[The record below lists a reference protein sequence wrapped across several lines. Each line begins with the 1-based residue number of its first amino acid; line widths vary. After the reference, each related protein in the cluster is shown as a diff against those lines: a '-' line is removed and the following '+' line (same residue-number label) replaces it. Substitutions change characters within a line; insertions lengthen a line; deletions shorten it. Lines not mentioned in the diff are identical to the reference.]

1 MSPNCPHGPEVC
13 GPTTRTVPRFAG
25 QPPARSRG
33 LRPSHAS
40 AYRDGPILWGH
51 YESARHPSP
60 FTDLPRK
67 HHDRVSIPGDRD
79 WPSVSVIIPVLN
91 EERHLEQAVRMI
103 LDQDYPGLLEV
114 VLALG
119 PSKDQT
125 DAVAQ
130 RLTAADPRVR
140 TVASPTGKT
149 PNALNAAIEAARHEI
164 VARVDGHAEIPA
176 DYLRVAVSEL
186 VRADADNVGG
196 VMDARGVTGF
206 ERAVACAMRSKLGV
220 GNARFHV
227 GGEPGEA
234 ETVYLGVFRRS
245 ALQRVGGYDEHFAR
259 AQDWELNHRI
269 RTTGGRVW
277 FVPELKVTYRPRST
291 VRALARQYFLYGR
304 WRRVVAKHHEGTIS
318 VRYLAAPTMVLGT
331 SVATVAGFFFWPAW
345 VVPAGYLAAIT
356 VGGVAISAGEPVR
369 TRLTTPV
376 VLGIMHW
383 CWGIGFITSP
393 RALAR

>member
-1 MSPNCPHGPEVC
+1 MSVPNG
-13 GPTTRTVPRFAG
+13 GPT
-25 QPPARSRG
+25 
-33 LRPSHAS
+33 
-40 AYRDGPILWGH
+40 
-51 YESARHPSP
+51 
-60 FTDLPRK
+60 
-67 HHDRVSIPGDRD
+67 PGGAP

-91 EERHLEQAVRMI
+91 EERHLEQAVQMV
-103 LDQDYPGLLEV
+103 LDQDYPGLLEII
-114 VLALG
+114 LALG
-119 PSKDQT
+119 PSKDRT
-125 DAVAQ
+125 DDVAQ
-130 RLTAADPRVR
+130 RLTVADPRVR
-140 TVASPTGKT
+140 TVPSPTGKT
-149 PNALNAAIEAARHEI
+149 PNALNAAIGAARHEI

-176 DYLRVAVSEL
+176 DYLRVAVAEL

-196 VMDARGVTGF
+196 VMDARGVTAF

-304 WRRVVAKHHEGTIS
+304 WRRVVAHHHEGTIS
-318 VRYLAAPTMVLGT
+318 ARYLAPPTMVVGT
-331 SVATVAGFFFWPAW
+331 SVAAVAGFFFWPAW

-356 VGGVAISAGEPVR
+356 VGGIAISPGEPVR
-369 TRLTTPV
+369 TRLATPV
-376 VLGIMHW
+376 VLGVMHW

>member
-1 MSPNCPHGPEVC
+1 MSAPDEG
-13 GPTTRTVPRFAG
+13 FALG
-25 QPPARSRG
+25 SG
-33 LRPSHAS
+33 
-40 AYRDGPILWGH
+40 
-51 YESARHPSP
+51 
-60 FTDLPRK
+60 
-67 HHDRVSIPGDRD
+67 D

-91 EERHLEQAVRMI
+91 EERHLAQAVRMI
-103 LDQDYPGLLEV
+103 LDQDYPGSLEV

-119 PSKDQT
+119 PSRDRT

-130 RLTAADPRVR
+130 RLAAADPRVR
-140 TVASPTGKT
+140 TVPNPSGKT
-149 PNALNAAIEAARHEI
+149 PSALNAAIGAACHEI

-176 DYLRVAVSEL
+176 DYLRVAVSAL

-196 VMDARGVTGF
+196 VMDAQGTSAF

-259 AQDWELNHRI
+259 AQDWEMNHRI
-269 RTTGGRVW
+269 RQTGGRVW

-291 VRALARQYFLYGR
+291 VRALSRQYFLYGR
-304 WRRVVAKHHEGTIS
+304 WRRVVARHHEGTINA
-318 VRYLAAPTMVLGT
+318 RYLAPPVMVAAT
-331 SVATVAGFFFWPAW
+331 SVALVAGFFWWPAW
-345 VVPAGYLAAIT
+345 VLPAGYLAAIV
-356 VGGVAISAGEPVR
+356 VGGVAISPGESVR
-369 TRLTTPV
+369 TRLVTPV
-376 VLGIMHW
+376 VLGVMHW

>member
-1 MSPNCPHGPEVC
+1 MPSE
-13 GPTTRTVPRFAG
+13 
-25 QPPARSRG
+25 PP
-33 LRPSHAS
+33 
-40 AYRDGPILWGH
+40 
-51 YESARHPSP
+51 
-60 FTDLPRK
+60 
-67 HHDRVSIPGDRD
+67 

-103 LDQDYPGLLEV
+103 LDQDYPGALEV

-119 PSKDQT
+119 PSQDRT
-125 DAVAQ
+125 DEVAQ
-130 RLTAADPRVR
+130 GLTVADPRVR
-140 TVASPTGKT
+140 TVLSPTGKT
-149 PNALNAAIEAARHEI
+149 PNALNAAIGAARHEI

-176 DYLRVAVSEL
+176 DYLRVAISEL

-196 VMDARGVTGF
+196 VMDARGVTTF
-206 ERAVACAMRSKLGV
+206 ERAVAAAMRSKLGV

-304 WRRVVAKHHEGTIS
+304 WRRVVAHHHEGTIS
-318 VRYLAAPTMVLGT
+318 ARYLAPPTMVLGT
-331 SVATVAGFFFWPAW
+331 S
-345 VVPAGYLAAIT
+345 LAI
-356 VGGVAISAGEPVR
+356 
-369 TRLTTPV
+369 
-376 VLGIMHW
+376 VL
-383 CWGIGFITSP
+383 
-393 RALAR
+393 

>member
-1 MSPNCPHGPEVC
+1 MSVPNDAMSDP
-13 GPTTRTVPRFAG
+13 
-25 QPPARSRG
+25 
-33 LRPSHAS
+33 
-40 AYRDGPILWGH
+40 DGPVH
-51 YESARHPSP
+51 VD
-60 FTDLPRK
+60 T
-67 HHDRVSIPGDRD
+67 V

-91 EERHLEQAVRMI
+91 EERHLEQAVQMI
-103 LDQDYPGLLEV
+103 LDQDYPGLLEI

-119 PSKDQT
+119 PSKDRT

-130 RLTAADPRVR
+130 SLTAADPRVR
-140 TVASPTGKT
+140 TVPSPTGKT
-149 PNALNAAIEAARHEI
+149 PNALNAAIGAARHEI

-196 VMDARGVTGF
+196 VMDARGVTAF
-206 ERAVACAMRSKLGV
+206 ERAVAAAMRSKLGV

-304 WRRVVAKHHEGTIS
+304 WRRVVAHHHEGTIS
-318 VRYLAAPTMVLGT
+318 ARYLAPPTMVLGT
-331 SVATVAGFFFWPAW
+331 SLAIVLGFFFWPAW
-345 VVPAGYLAAIT
+345 VVPAGYVGAIT
-356 VGGVAISAGEPVR
+356 VGGIAISSGEPVR
-369 TRLTTPV
+369 TRLVTPF
-376 VLGIMHW
+376 VLGVMHW

-393 RALAR
+393 RSLAR

>member
-1 MSPNCPHGPEVC
+1 MSALDEG
-13 GPTTRTVPRFAG
+13 FALNSG
-25 QPPARSRG
+25 
-33 LRPSHAS
+33 
-40 AYRDGPILWGH
+40 
-51 YESARHPSP
+51 
-60 FTDLPRK
+60 
-67 HHDRVSIPGDRD
+67 D

-91 EERHLEQAVRMI
+91 EERHLAQAVRMI
-103 LDQDYPGLLEV
+103 LDQDYPGSLEV

-119 PSKDQT
+119 PSRDRT

-130 RLTAADPRVR
+130 RLAAADPRVR
-140 TVASPTGKT
+140 TVPNPSGKT
-149 PNALNAAIEAARHEI
+149 PSALNAAIGAARHEI

-176 DYLRVAVSEL
+176 DYLRVAVSAL

-196 VMDARGVTGF
+196 VMDAQGTSAF

-259 AQDWELNHRI
+259 AQDWEMNHRI
-269 RTTGGRVW
+269 RQTGGRVW

-291 VRALARQYFLYGR
+291 VRALSRQYFLYGR
-304 WRRVVAKHHEGTIS
+304 WRRVVARHHEGTINA
-318 VRYLAAPTMVLGT
+318 RYLAPPVMVVAT
-331 SVATVAGFFFWPAW
+331 SVALVAGFSWWPAW
-345 VVPAGYLAAIT
+345 VLPAGYLAAIA
-356 VGGVAISAGEPVR
+356 VGGVAISPGESFR
-369 TRLTTPV
+369 TRLATPV
-376 VLGIMHW
+376 VLGVMHW

>member
-1 MSPNCPHGPEVC
+1 MS
-13 GPTTRTVPRFAG
+13 VP
-25 QPPARSRG
+25 S
-33 LRPSHAS
+33 
-40 AYRDGPILWGH
+40 DGPASDD
-51 YESARHPSP
+51 ESAHKNGLSSSSA
-60 FTDLPRK
+60 
-67 HHDRVSIPGDRD
+67 V

-103 LDQDYPGLLEV
+103 LDQDYPGPLEI

-119 PSKDQT
+119 PSKDRT
-125 DAVAQ
+125 AAVAE
-130 RLTAADPRVR
+130 RLTSADPRVR

-149 PNALNAAIEAARHEI
+149 PNALNAAIGAARNEI

-176 DYLRVAVSEL
+176 GYLRVAVAEL
-186 VRADADNVGG
+186 VRAGADNVGG
-196 VMDARGVTGF
+196 VMDARGVTTF

-269 RTTGGRVW
+269 RSTGGRVW

-304 WRRVVAKHHEGTIS
+304 WRRVVANHHEGTIS
-318 VRYLAAPTMVLGT
+318 ARYLAPPVMVLGT
-331 SVATVAGFFFWPAW
+331 TLAAVVGIFFWPAW
-345 VVPAGYLAAIT
+345 VVPVGYVAAIT
-356 VGGVAISAGEPVR
+356 VGGVAISSGEPVR

-376 VLGIMHW
+376 VLAIMHW

-393 RALAR
+393 RALSR

>member
-1 MSPNCPHGPEVC
+1 MNDLNAAP
-13 GPTTRTVPRFAG
+13 VP
-25 QPPARSRG
+25 SD
-33 LRPSHAS
+33 AS
-40 AYRDGPILWGH
+40 
-51 YESARHPSP
+51 
-60 FTDLPRK
+60 
-67 HHDRVSIPGDRD
+67 

-91 EERHLEQAVRMI
+91 EERHLDQAVCMV
-103 LDQDYPGLLEV
+103 LGQDYPGLLEV

-119 PSKDQT
+119 PSKDST
-125 DAVAQ
+125 DAVAN
-130 RLTAADPRVR
+130 RLSAADPRVR
-140 TVASPTGKT
+140 TVPSPTGKT
-149 PNALNAAIEAARHEI
+149 PNALNAAIGAARHEI

-186 VRADADNVGG
+186 LRANADNVGG
-196 VMDARGVTGF
+196 VMDARGTTAF

-291 VRALARQYFLYGR
+291 MRALARQYFLYGR
-304 WRRVVAKHHEGTIS
+304 WRRVVSKHHDGTIS
-318 VRYLAAPTMVLGT
+318 ARYLAAPTMVLGT
-331 SVATVAGFFFWPAW
+331 SVAFIVGFFFWPVW

-356 VGGVAISAGEPVR
+356 IGGVAISSGEPVR
-369 TRLTTPV
+369 TRLTTPL
-376 VLGIMHW
+376 VLGVMHW
-383 CWGIGFITSP
+383 CWGIGFITTP
-393 RALAR
+393 PALYRGSAPSGVGP

>member
-1 MSPNCPHGPEVC
+1 
-13 GPTTRTVPRFAG
+13 
-25 QPPARSRG
+25 
-33 LRPSHAS
+33 
-40 AYRDGPILWGH
+40 
-51 YESARHPSP
+51 
-60 FTDLPRK
+60 
-67 HHDRVSIPGDRD
+67 
-79 WPSVSVIIPVLN
+79 VSVIIPVLN

-103 LDQDYPGLLEV
+103 LDQDYPGPLEV

-119 PSKDQT
+119 PSRDRT
-125 DAVAQ
+125 AAVAE
-130 RLTAADPRVR
+130 RLTSADPRVR

-149 PNALNAAIEAARHEI
+149 PNALNAAIGAARNDI

-176 DYLRVAVSEL
+176 GYLRVAVAEL
-186 VRADADNVGG
+186 VRAGADNVGG
-196 VMDARGVTGF
+196 VMDARGVTSF

-269 RTTGGRVW
+269 RSTGGRVW

-304 WRRVVAKHHEGTIS
+304 WRRVVAHHHEGTIS
-318 VRYLAAPTMVLGT
+318 ARYLAPPTMVLGT
-331 SVATVAGFFFWPAW
+331 TLAAVVGIFFWPAW
-345 VVPAGYLAAIT
+345 VVPVGYVAAIA
-356 VGGVAISAGEPVR
+356 VGGVAISSGESTR
-369 TRLTTPV
+369 TRLTTPL
-376 VLGIMHW
+376 VLAVMHW

-393 RALAR
+393 RALSR

>member
-1 MSPNCPHGPEVC
+1 MS
-13 GPTTRTVPRFAG
+13 VP
-25 QPPARSRG
+25 
-33 LRPSHAS
+33 PS
-40 AYRDGPILWGH
+40 DGP
-51 YESARHPSP
+51 
-60 FTDLPRK
+60 
-67 HHDRVSIPGDRD
+67 VPGDTA

-103 LDQDYPGLLEV
+103 LDQDYPGALEI

-119 PSKDQT
+119 PSKDRT

-130 RLTAADPRVR
+130 DLTAADPRVR
-140 TVASPTGKT
+140 TVPSPTGKT

-176 DYLRVAVSEL
+176 DYLRVAISEL

-196 VMDARGVTGF
+196 VMDARGVTAF
-206 ERAVACAMRSKLGV
+206 ERAVAAAMRSKLGV

-227 GGEPGEA
+227 GGKPGEA

-269 RTTGGRVW
+269 RSTGGRVW

-318 VRYLAAPTMVLGT
+318 ARYLAPPTMVLGT
-331 SVATVAGFFFWPAW
+331 SLAIVLGFFFWPAW
-345 VVPAGYLAAIT
+345 VVPAGYLVA
-356 VGGVAISAGEPVR
+356 VAIGGMAISPGEPIR
-369 TRLTTPV
+369 TRLMMPL
-376 VLGIMHW
+376 VLGVMHW